1 MIRLNPEIN
10 IFLLGILIIFTVYI
24 FMHYKKKK
32 IFLIPFIFEVFS
44 AFLILLLLL
53 RPELILSFELK
64 KGKNLIVL
72 LDKSE
77 SMKIKNETGKTRF
90 ERVKEILYKNDFFRK
105 QNPSFFVFDRN
116 VKKIK
121 KQDIENIIP
130 DGKKTCIGK
139 IIPEILKNYK
149 DQATGILILTDG
161 QNNCKSQNL
170 PDVKIPFYCI
180 GIGGEKIK
188 DVRVDNV
195 LTNSPVY
202 TGDIAKIDVYISQQ
216 GLDGEK
222 CSVVLK
228 EGKKE
233 IERKYIYLK
242 GKKTKTT
249 FEKKFSKSGLYLY
262 YIEIEKEDM
271 EKQNNIFPFLIRVIY
286 PGIKVVYVDGY
297 LRWEYKYLTR
307 FLSGYSKVIPV
318 FFVKIGKTLYQQ
330 EGWEKI
336 KIENGLFTNY
346 QTLNNF
352 HIIIIGDISFSS
364 FSEKEITNIKKFVEN
379 GGGIIL
385 LGGKN
390 FLKGVEKTSLKEI
403 IPVRSRDENL
413 KYGKFPLTLSP
424 VGKNIPVFNI
434 KELPSVS
441 SINITELNEGS
452 FSIINSSKY
461 PFLACKIYGEGKVL
475 CLNTDNLWKWYIS
488 GNKTIYEKLLSRI
501 IYYLAPPANYL
512 KEGTK
517 IPLIKISERKYFSG
531 EKIKGIIETTQ
542 SEKKDIYL
550 YLKNIQKGTRTGLN
564 INKSGE
570 FEFIPEQ
577 EGNYVIE
584 LVSGKMKTYKLIT
597 VYSNPEFLKIERNE
611 NYLKSIVS
619 SLKGDYIPEEELKGK
634 INLKLKR
641 KIIYKK
647 IGIYRKEEIF
657 IIFLIFTL
665 LNVSWWM
672 KRKYGNI

>member
-1 MIRLNPEIN
+1 MIKLNPEVN
-10 IFLLGILIIFTVYI
+10 IFLLGVLVIFTIYVFKLYRE
-24 FMHYKKKK
+24 KGN
-32 IFLIPFIFEVFS
+32 FLLPFIFEVFS

-53 RPELILSFELK
+53 RPELILSFELR

-72 LDKSE
+72 IDKSE

-90 ERVKEILYKNDFFRK
+90 ERVKEILYKNGFFRK
-105 QNPSFFVFDRN
+105 CNPSFFVFDRN

-121 KQDIENIIP
+121 RQDIENIIP

-149 DQATGILILTDG
+149 EQATGILIFTDG

-188 DVRVDNV
+188 DVRIDNV
-195 LTNSPVY
+195 LTNSPIY

-216 GLDGEK
+216 GLNGEK

-228 EGKKE
+228 EGAKVIEKK
-233 IERKYIYLK
+233 YVYLK
-242 GKKTKTT
+242 GEITKTT
-249 FEKKFSKSGLYLY
+249 FEKKFNKSGLYLY
-262 YIEIEKEDM
+262 CIEIEKEDM

-286 PGIKVVYVDGY
+286 PGIKVIYVDGY

-307 FLSGYSKVIPV
+307 FLSVYSKVIPV
-318 FFVKIGKTLYQQ
+318 FFVKIGKNLYQQ
-330 EGWEKI
+330 TGGEKI
-336 KIENGLFTNY
+336 KIENGLFSNY
-346 QTLNNF
+346 QLLNNF
-352 HIIIIGDISFSS
+352 HIIIVGDISCSS
-364 FSEKEITNIKKFVEN
+364 FSKKEITNIKKFVEN
-379 GGGIIL
+379 GGGIIF

-390 FLKGVEKTSLKEI
+390 FLKGIGKSPLKEI
-403 IPVRSRDENL
+403 IPVKTLDENL
-413 KYGKFPLTLSP
+413 KYGKFPLFLSP
-424 VGKNIPVFNI
+424 VGKNISVFNI
-434 KELPSVS
+434 KELPSIS

-461 PFLACKIYGEGKVL
+461 PFLACKIYGKGKIL
-475 CLNTDNLWKWYIS
+475 SLNTDCLWKWYIS
-488 GNKTIYEKLLSRI
+488 GNKSIYEKLLSRI

-512 KEGTK
+512 KEGIR
-517 IPLIKISERKYFSG
+517 IPLIKISGRKYFSG

-542 SEKKDIYL
+542 SEKKDIFL
-550 YLKNIQKGTRTGLN
+550 YLKNTRRGTKIRLN
-564 INKSGE
+564 INKNGE
-570 FEFIPEQ
+570 FEFTPEE
-577 EGNYVIE
+577 EGNYIIE
-584 LVSGKMKTYKLIT
+584 LVSGKMKIYKLIT
-597 VYSNPEFLKIERNE
+597 VYSNPELLKIERNDS
-611 NYLKSIVS
+611 YLKSIVN
-619 SLKGDYIPEEELKGK
+619 SLKGKYIPEEKLIGK
-634 INLKLKR
+634 VNLKLKR

>member
-10 IFLLGILIIFTVYI
+10 VFLIGLLIIFTVYVFI
-24 FMHYKKKK
+24 HYKKKK

-72 LDKSE
+72 IDKSE

-90 ERVKEILYKNDFFRK
+90 ERVKEILDKNDFFK
-105 QNPSFFVFDRN
+105 KYNPSFFIFDRY

-121 KQDIENIIP
+121 KKDIENIIP

-149 DQATGILILTDG
+149 EQATGILIFTDG

-170 PDVKIPFYCI
+170 PDVKIPFYCV

-195 LTNSPVY
+195 LTNSPIY
-202 TGDIAKIDVYISQQ
+202 TGDSAKIDVYISQQ
-216 GLDGEK
+216 ALDGEK
-222 CSVVLK
+222 CTVVLK
-228 EGKKE
+228 EGEKVIEKK
-233 IERKYIYLK
+233 YVYLK
-242 GKKTKTT
+242 GGSIKTT

-271 EKQNNIFPFLIRVIY
+271 EKQNNRFSFLIRVIY
-286 PGIKVVYVDGY
+286 PRIKVIYVDGY

-318 FFVKIGKTLYQQ
+318 SFVKIGKNLYQQ
-330 EGWEKI
+330 TGGERI
-336 KIENGLFTNY
+336 KIENGLFSNY
-346 QTLNNF
+346 QVLNNF
-352 HIIIIGDISFSS
+352 HIIIVGDISFSS

-385 LGGKN
+385 LGGKY
-390 FLKGVEKTSLKEI
+390 FLKGIGNTSFKEI
-403 IPVRSRDENL
+403 IPVKTLDKNL
-413 KYGKFPLTLSP
+413 KYVEFPLTLSP

-434 KELPSVS
+434 KGLPSIS
-441 SINITELNEGS
+441 SINITELNEGA

-461 PFLACKIYGEGKVL
+461 PFLACKIYGKGKVL
-475 CLNTDNLWKWYIS
+475 CLNTDSLWKWYIS
-488 GNKTIYEKLLSRI
+488 GNKTMYEKLLSRI

-512 KEGTK
+512 KEGIK
-517 IPLIKISERKYFSG
+517 IPIIKISGSQHFSG

-542 SEKKDIYL
+542 SEKKDISL
-550 YLKNIQKGTRTGLN
+550 YLKNTPRGTKTRLN
-564 INKSGE
+564 VNKNGE
-570 FEFIPEQ
+570 FEFTPEE
-577 EGNYVIE
+577 EGNYILE
-584 LVSGKMKTYKLIT
+584 LVSGKMKTYKLIP
-597 VYSNPEFLKIERNE
+597 VYSNPEFLKIERND
-611 NYLKSIVS
+611 NYLKSIVN
-619 SLKGDYIPEEELKGK
+619 SLKGYYIPEEELGEKL
-634 INLKLKR
+634 NLKLKR

-647 IGIYRKEEIF
+647 LGIYRKEEIF

-665 LNVSWWM
+665 LNISWWM